1 MRADFVAGGRTVMLR
16 TTAVPATRLLG
27 NGGVSERP
35 KEAAL
40 KAARCQKPRGF
51 KSLRLRQKSS
61 FRAGRLFAPDELPV
75 EGVAADVHESHGQE
89 PAQRRRAEHRG
100 QVKLPS

>member
-16 TTAVPATRLLG
+16 TTAVPAIRLLG

-51 KSLRLRQKSS
+51 ESLRLRS
-61 FRAGRLFAPDELPV
+61 
-75 EGVAADVHESHGQE
+75 
-89 PAQRRRAEHRG
+89 
-100 QVKLPS
+100 